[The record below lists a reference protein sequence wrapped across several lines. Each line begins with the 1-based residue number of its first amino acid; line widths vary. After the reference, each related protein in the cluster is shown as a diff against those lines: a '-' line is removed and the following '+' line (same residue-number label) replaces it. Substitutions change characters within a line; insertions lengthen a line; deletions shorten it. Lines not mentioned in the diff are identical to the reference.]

1 MRNLLL
7 LLFLSS
13 FGTFA
18 IAQNTKSFS
27 LDEAIRYATQN
38 SLEVKNSQID
48 IADAEQQIE
57 ENRAFGLPT
66 VSANLGYNYYFK
78 LPISLVPAEFI
89 GGPPGEFAELAFGTK
104 NNISAGIEARSL
116 IFDWSYL
123 TALKAARSY
132 RDFAQQQRTQT
143 EATVKNQIR
152 TAYLPPLI
160 LEETKATL
168 AKNIENIK
176 KLRFETSEM
185 YKAGFVEQLDV
196 DRLDLTIAN
205 LETDLSNL
213 DRQKELAY
221 NVLKMAMNYPMN
233 ENIEATDNLNQL
245 LTEASAEDLEG
256 KINFTNR
263 AEYQTAL
270 MSKGLNELNISYV
283 KSTYYPNV
291 AGFAQYTKNGQSD
304 DFFNNNIWTD
314 LGIIGLQASIP
325 IYGGGAKNAKLQRA
339 KLDLEKTNNQIA
351 ALERVIWMEV
361 GNARIAYQ
369 SAKNRVASQE
379 KNLELAQ
386 RIYDTTQI
394 KYREGIGSS
403 LEISSAEQSLFQSQQ
418 NLIQARYELLQAKV
432 ELDIALG
439 K

>member
-1 MRNLLL
+1 MRNILLL
-7 LLFLSS
+7 LILSS
-13 FGTFA
+13 LGTFA

-27 LDEAIRYATQN
+27 LNEAVQFATQN
-38 SLEVKNSQID
+38 SLDVKNSQIG

-57 ENRAFGLPT
+57 ENRALGLPT
-66 VSANLGYNYYFK
+66 VSATLGYNYYFK
-78 LPISLVPAEFI
+78 LPVSLVPAEFF
-89 GGPPGEFAELAFGTK
+89 GGQPGEFSELAFGTK
-104 NNISAGIEARSL
+104 NNFSAGVEARSL

-132 RDFAQQQRTQT
+132 RDFAKQQRTQT
-143 EATVKNQIR
+143 EAMVRNQIR
-152 TAYLPPLI
+152 NAYLPPLI

-168 AKNIENIK
+168 VKNIDNIK

-185 YKAGFVEQLDV
+185 YKAGFVEQLDI

-221 NVLKMAMNYPMN
+221 NVLKMAMNYPMDQDIETSDN
-233 ENIEATDNLNQL
+233 LEQLLSEATV
-245 LTEASAEDLEG
+245 EDLEG
-256 KINFTNR
+256 QINYMNR
-263 AEYQTAL
+263 AEYQTVML
-270 MSKGLNELNISYV
+270 SKGLNELNVSYV

-291 AGFAQYTKNGQSD
+291 TGFAQYTKNGQSD
-304 DFFNNNIWTD
+304 EFLKNNIWTD
-314 LGIIGLQASIP
+314 VGIVGLQANIP

-351 ALERVIWMEV
+351 SLERVIWMEV

-369 SAKNRVASQE
+369 SAQERVASQE
-379 KNLELAQ
+379 KNLGLAE
-386 RIYDTTQI
+386 RIYETTQI

-403 LEISSAEQSLFQSQQ
+403 LEITSAEQSLFQSQQ
-418 NLIQARYELLQAKV
+418 NLIQARYELLQAKM